1 MDCLGS
7 GGGSQA
13 KMPAALAPS
22 EGQLVHASTHPQWLP
37 VIDGSW
43 GRMGGGLLR
52 VHLGS
57 ASPSPCLCPSV
68 PEGHLSW
75 RMRALLLHEL
85 RVRSCPQVLGVRTWA
100 CRPGWGAPINPHRCV
115 SLPNFTQVGHVA
127 QGLGGLPQL
136 PGFTPLLHSTL
147 TSCLRGVRAALLRA
161 LLCAAPG
168 AGLGLFL
175 RVEGSPGSSPRR
187 DRLPMVSL

>member
-1 MDCLGS
+1 
-7 GGGSQA
+7 
-13 KMPAALAPS
+13 MPAALAPS

-127 QGLGGLPQL
+127 GSWWPSPA
-136 PGFTPLLHSTL
+136 PGLHSTASL
-147 TSCLRGVRAALLRA
+147 HAH
-161 LLCAAPG
+161 
-168 AGLGLFL
+168 FL
-175 RVEGSPGSSPRR
+175 SERRPGSAAASTSVRGSWCRSGLVPESGG
-187 DRLPMVSL
+187 VTGK